1 MESQRAR
8 VLVVDDEPEVTQCL
22 RRLLRRHF
30 DVEVATSGEEA
41 LEKLEGFDPDVV
53 ISDYRMAR
61 MSGRDLLRQVR
72 TRQPDA
78 LRVLMSGWAEPAA
91 IETSVR
97 DRTANRVLNK
107 PFPPDDLVSALREFL
122 PERAAQP
129 ASDPHL
135 GKPAHAEY
143 VEEAGAVAR

>member
-1 MESQRAR
+1 MESQRTR

-30 DVEVATSGEEA
+30 EVEVATSGEEA
-41 LEKLEGFDPDVV
+41 LEKLEGFDPHVV
-53 ISDYRMAR
+53 ISDYRMAK

-78 LRVLMSGWAEPAA
+78 LRVLMSGWAEPSA

-107 PFPPDDLVSALREFL
+107 PFPPDDLVSAIREFIA
-122 PERAAQP
+122 ERAAQA

-135 GKPAHAEY
+135 GKAAHAEH
-143 VEEAGAVAR
+143 VEEAGAAVR